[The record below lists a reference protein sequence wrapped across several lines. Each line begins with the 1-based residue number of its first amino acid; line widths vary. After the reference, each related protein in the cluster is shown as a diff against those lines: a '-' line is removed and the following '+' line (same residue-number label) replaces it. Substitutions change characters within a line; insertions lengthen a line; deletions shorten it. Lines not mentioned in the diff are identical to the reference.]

1 MRLAVAAAVALGI
14 VAGAVWVS
22 ATAAID
28 PAYSGNEAANADF
41 ASGDFGAAL
50 ERYRALERA
59 RPGLAQLRVN
69 AGNALYRIADY
80 PRALVDHDVAIT
92 TTDLGVRA
100 VAFYDRGN
108 TLFRLGRYEDAR
120 ESYRDSLRLDP
131 ANRDAK
137 INLELLDRLLRPLV
151 PTDQPGQPGQQG
163 QNGPAPA
170 QQGGQSGQQPQ
181 PGQPSPAG
189 QRPGD
194 GAQPQGG
201 GQDTSNAGAAAP
213 SLGRAVE
220 DFRRNLTPDEALRLL
235 DALRAQHQGIETLI
249 EGRPITRPGQE
260 PLY

>member
-1 MRLAVAAAVALGI
+1 MRLVMAALLALGI
-14 VAGAVWVS
+14 VAASVWVW

-50 ERYRALERA
+50 ERYRALQRD

-69 AGNALYRIADY
+69 AGNTLYRLADY
-80 PRALVDHDVAIT
+80 ARGLADHDVAIT

-120 ESYRDSLRLDP
+120 ESYRDSLRLEP

-137 INLELLDRLLRPLV
+137 VNLELVDRLLRPII
-151 PTDQPGQPGQQG
+151 PTDQPGQQGGPGP
-163 QNGPAPA
+163 NLPAPP
-170 QQGGQSGQQPQ
+170 QQGGQQGQQPQ
-181 PGQPSPAG
+181 PGQQAPPG
-189 QRPGD
+189 QQAQGSQQQGSAPD
-194 GAQPQGG
+194 SSNTGAP
-201 GQDTSNAGAAAP
+201 AP
-213 SLGRAVE
+213 SLNRAVE
-220 DFRRNLTPDEALRLL
+220 EFRRNLTSDEALRLL
-235 DALRAQHQGIETLI
+235 DALRAQQRGVDTLI
-249 EGRPITRPGQE
+249 EGRPTTRPGQE